1 MSQKFKLIL
10 PWIIVCILCILL
22 FVESRK
28 VEFLNDSIK
37 QNESIIDSLRSVKEN
52 EESLVDSFSVVRD
65 SIIISR
71 DSTLKRVDSL
81 DIFQIN
87 DIIKN
92 GIKDYENYFN

>member
-37 QNESIIDSLRSVKEN
+37 QNESIIDSLRSAKEN

>member
-1 MSQKFKLIL
+1 MSQKIKLIL

>member
-1 MSQKFKLIL
+1 MSQKIKLIL

-28 VEFLNDSIK
+28 VEFLNDSIR

-81 DIFQIN
+81 DIFKIN

-92 GIKDYENYFN
+92 GIKDSENYFN

>member
-1 MSQKFKLIL
+1 MSQKIKLIL

-28 VEFLNDSIK
+28 VEFLNDSIR

>member
-1 MSQKFKLIL
+1 MSQKLKLIL

>member
-52 EESLVDSFSVVRD
+52 EESLVDSFSVARD